1 MSDLKTQGRGG
12 RSRLPLMDRPAV
24 LDSGQAPYWTS
35 GVLGVVAGTGALLSV
50 VFPGVLTGEPA
61 LDGNLRGTAL
71 VVLAVVLPLL
81 ALAMVRT
88 AHGSARWLVVWIAT
102 VAHLIYQGFMFS
114 FATPLNN
121 FFLLYVAHLGLAVW
135 AAAALLLHV
144 QVAGFRARVDA
155 QLPVRLIASSLLVI
169 AALNG
174 LAWIRQTLPASFTP
188 DPQSLLEGSGL
199 TTNPV
204 YVQDLALWI
213 PAMVLAAVWLW
224 QRRAWG
230 ALLSG
235 GLLAFASLESLTI
248 AVDQWFGAQADS
260 TSTWASADAVP
271 VFAAAAVLV
280 ALPVARL
287 LLDVD
292 RARR

>member
-1 MSDLKTQGRGG
+1 MSDLQTRGRGS
-12 RSRLPLMDRPAV
+12 RRRLPLQDRPAV

-35 GVLGVVAGTGALLSV
+35 GLLGLVAASGALLSV
-50 VFPGVLTGEPA
+50 LFPGVLHGEPV

-71 VVLAVVLPLL
+71 VVLVVVLPIL

-88 AHGSARWLVVWIAT
+88 AHGSARWLVMWIAA
-102 VAHLIYQGFMFS
+102 VAHLLYQGFMFS

-155 QLPVRLIASSLLVI
+155 QLPVRVIALSALVI

-174 LAWIRQTLPASFTP
+174 LAWISAALPASFTP
-188 DPQSLLEGSGL
+188 DPQTLLEGSGL

-224 QRRAWG
+224 QRRSWG
-230 ALLSG
+230 ALLTG
-235 GLLAFASLESLTI
+235 ALLVFASLESVTI
-248 AVDQWFGAQADS
+248 AADQWFGSQADA
-260 TSTWASADAVP
+260 TSTWASAAAVP

-280 ALPVARL
+280 ALPAVRL
-287 LLDVD
+287 LRDVD

>member
-1 MSDLKTQGRGG
+1 MSDLKTRGRGG
-12 RSRLPLMDRPAV
+12 RSLLPLQDRPAV

-35 GVLGVVAGTGALLSV
+35 GVLGVVAGVGALLSV
-50 VFPGVLTGEPA
+50 LFPGVLTGEPA

-71 VVLAVVLPLL
+71 VVLVVVLPLL

-88 AHGSARWLVVWIAT
+88 AHGSARWLVVWIA
-102 VAHLIYQGFMFS
+102 VAAHLLYQGVMFS
-114 FATPLNN
+114 FATPQNN

-135 AAAALLLHV
+135 AAGTLLLHV

-155 QLPVRLIASSLLVI
+155 QLPVRVIASSALVI

-174 LAWIRQTLPASFTP
+174 LAWIAEVLPASFTA
-188 DPQSLLEGSGL
+188 DPQSLLDGSGL

-204 YVQDLALWI
+204 FVQDLALWV
-213 PAMVLAAVWLW
+213 PAMLLSAVWLW
-224 QRRAWG
+224 QRRSWG
-230 ALLSG
+230 VLLTG
-235 GLLAFASLESLTI
+235 ALLAFASLECVTI
-248 AVDQWFGAQADS
+248 AADQWFGAQADD
-260 TSTWASADAVP
+260 TSTWASAAAVP
-271 VFAAAAVLV
+271 VFAVAAVVV
-280 ALPVARL
+280 ALPAVRL